1 MPDTDPR
8 QIPGWPLVDVLLTP
22 EGTAAVNGAP
32 VPVPAGQDPRAAA
45 LTRAAETAVR
55 LGRPVRTRLTDA
67 EGAEWLL
74 AVSPDGTEAVLT
86 APQQKPRSR
95 KEKRRAKAGPQAAR
109 GAPRATGTAPAPP
122 TAVPPTAVPPTAVP
136 PTAVAPTAV
145 PPATGPADVRS
156 RITTA
161 VDALDWPEALRLCA
175 ELVHSA
181 APLEADSALEIQARI
196 TGLSGDRETA
206 YARFRDLADL
216 RLAALGPTHPD
227 TSAAAEAAQEQ
238 WAGLAPDRAA
248 RLGDD
253 IFALRTRVPGP
264 DGRGAGRARRHLL
277 GLHAR
282 RTGGGRGAG

>member
-8 QIPGWPLVDVLLTP
+8 QIPGWPLVDVLLAP
-22 EGTAAVNGAP
+22 EGTAAVNGAA

-45 LTRAAETAVR
+45 LTRAAETAAR

-67 EGAEWLL
+67 DGAEWLL

-86 APQQKPRSR
+86 APQQRPRSR
-95 KEKRRAKAGPQAAR
+95 KEKRRAKAGPRAAR
-109 GAPRATGTAPAPP
+109 GTPRATGTATAPP
-122 TAVPPTAVPPTAVP
+122 TAVTPTAPPTVVT
-136 PTAVAPTAV
+136 
-145 PPATGPADVRS
+145 PATGPADIRS
-156 RITTA
+156 RITAA
-161 VDALDWPEALRLCA
+161 VDALNWPEALRLCA
-175 ELVHSA
+175 ELVHA
-181 APLEADSALEIQARI
+181 ATPVTADSALEIQARI

-227 TSAAAEAAQEQ
+227 TAAAAEAAQGQ

-264 DGRGAGRARRHLL
+264 DGQAAGRARRHLL

-282 RTGGGRGAG
+282 RAGGGRGAG